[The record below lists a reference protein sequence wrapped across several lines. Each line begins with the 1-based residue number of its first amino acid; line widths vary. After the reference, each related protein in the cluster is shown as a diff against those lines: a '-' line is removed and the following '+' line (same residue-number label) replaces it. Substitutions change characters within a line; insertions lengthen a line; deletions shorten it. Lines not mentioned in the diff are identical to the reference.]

1 MSTIE
6 SEMETDLTEEE
17 KALVHEVML
26 EAILNDSIR
35 GALKKHPSI
44 EKDSPVDGHLKQI
57 WNAYRNIR
65 LYNGDF
71 MGLKISFQS
80 AIDKE
85 SANNNLATLV
95 DEFFKQLTSRNSL
108 SVPKFYQCHKLRI
121 SVSKSTFCHHV
132 AAKRKDKDYQVVLK
146 ARGSVKLLTPL
157 MEMEL
162 VGWVY
167 LCNHRGQA
175 PSRDSI
181 REKAIFL
188 CRTNPTHWIAACK
201 GNPKLGLESAEMLS
215 KSVLSWS

>member
-95 DEFFKQLTSRNSL
+95 DEFFK
-108 SVPKFYQCHKLRI
+108 H
-121 SVSKSTFCHHV
+121 
-132 AAKRKDKDYQVVLK
+132 
-146 ARGSVKLLTPL
+146 
-157 MEMEL
+157 
-162 VGWVY
+162 
-167 LCNHRGQA
+167 
-175 PSRDSI
+175 
-181 REKAIFL
+181 IF
-188 CRTNPTHWIAACK
+188 AD
-201 GNPKLGLESAEMLS
+201 
-215 KSVLSWS
+215 